1 LSGQIR
7 MRGRYKRF
15 VKPWFDYLM
24 ASKKEVED
32 LVAGTGWRVTD
43 YFDSGNS
50 GPLYAAVIE
59 RID

>member
-1 LSGQIR
+1 